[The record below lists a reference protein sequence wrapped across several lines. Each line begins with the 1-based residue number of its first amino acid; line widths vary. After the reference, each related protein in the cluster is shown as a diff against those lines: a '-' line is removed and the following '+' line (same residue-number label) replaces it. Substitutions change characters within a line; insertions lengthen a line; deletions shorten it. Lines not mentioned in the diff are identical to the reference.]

1 MLKVEQL
8 VASPQSAPART
19 APDAAARD
27 EAMLERAKEFEA
39 VFVAQM
45 LKHSGFEKA
54 LSADSGF
61 GGENY
66 ASLLLSQYATRIV
79 DSGGFGLAEKIY
91 EQLKAKEAGD
101 APERTV

>member
-8 VASPQSAPART
+8 IT
-19 APDAAARD
+19 APQAARERTTRD
-27 EAMLERAKEFEA
+27 DTILEQAKEFEA

-66 ASLLLSQYATRIV
+66 ASLLLNQYAAKIV
-79 DSGGFGLAEKIY
+79 DNGGFGLAEKIY

>member
-1 MLKVEQL
+1 MLKIDPLITTTQ
-8 VASPQSAPART
+8 T
-19 APDAAARD
+19 APERTARD
-27 EAMLERAKEFEA
+27 ELMIERAKEFEA

-54 LSADSGF
+54 LSTDSGL

-66 ASLLLSQYATRIV
+66 ASLLLNQYAARIV
-79 DSGGFGLAEKIY
+79 DNGGFGLADKIY

-101 APERTV
+101 ADEGVV